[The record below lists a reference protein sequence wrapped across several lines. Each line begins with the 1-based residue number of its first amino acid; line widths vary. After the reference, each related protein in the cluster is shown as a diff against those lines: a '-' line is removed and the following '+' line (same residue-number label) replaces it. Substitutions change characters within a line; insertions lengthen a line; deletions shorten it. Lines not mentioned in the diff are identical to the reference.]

1 MKQLNSKGFTLIELL
16 VVIAILGMMIAL
28 MLPAI
33 QNVRERARTMQ
44 CQNRLKQIGT
54 SAHNY
59 HGTQSKL
66 PPSCHKVSSGDGSG
80 QQEDQLQPN
89 GYSWLVD
96 LLPFMEQEALSK
108 QFDVKQGSPN
118 QASDKEKVREG
129 IARPMNDFICPSSSH
144 QPTGLLDSDKEDK
157 QGITNYVAMSATHAE
172 SLKLSVEKDAK
183 GCESDQTA
191 TRPDGAT
198 YPGSKTT
205 LEGIKDGTSNT
216 FYATETTD
224 EFRRWSVGADA
235 SVVALPTSGSGAKQ
249 TVTFIKK
256 GEGGEKFKFAALTG
270 WEVGK
275 YGEETTIKEE
285 NRLCYANWD
294 YEDEEFS
301 DSDGYKDVVSE
312 KASGTITSAP
322 ESEINGQTR
331 KGVSSYHTGIINHV
345 MCDCAVLSVSREV
358 DPQIYMF
365 MTTANSDDPAVK
377 P

>member
-16 VVIAILGMMIAL
+16 VVIAILGMMVAL

-44 CQNRLKQIGT
+44 CQNRLKQVGT
-54 SAHNY
+54 AAHNY
-59 HGTQSKL
+59 HGTQNKL

-80 QQEDQLQPN
+80 QMEDNRQPI

-108 QFDVKQGSPN
+108 QFDVKQGKPDD
-118 QASDKEKVREG
+118 QTEKIKEG
-129 IARPMNDFICPSSSH
+129 MARVMNDFLCPSSSH
-144 QPTGLLDSDKEDK
+144 QPTGLVDTDDDNARY
-157 QGITNYVAMSATHAE
+157 GITNFVAMSATHAE
-172 SLKLSVEKDAK
+172 SLQLSVENGKK
-183 GCESDQTA
+183 GCETDDNA

-224 EFRRWSVGADA
+224 EYRRWAVGADA
-235 SVVALPTSGSGAKQ
+235 SVVALPTSASGASK

-270 WEVGK
+270 WEIGK
-275 YGEETTIKEE
+275 YNEETTIKED
-285 NRLCYANWD
+285 NRYSYVNWD
-294 YEDEEFS
+294 YEDTEYS
-301 DSDGYKDVVSE
+301 GSDGYVDVVSE
-312 KASGTITSAP
+312 KATGLAGAP
-322 ESEINGQTR
+322 SEASGQTR
-331 KGVSSYHTGIINHV
+331 KGVSSYHTGVVNHV
-345 MCDCAVLSVSREV
+345 LCDCAVLSVSKET